1 MVKFFLPLFVV
12 VYIGSIVSCI
22 SKIKQANKCLNLLAT
37 FINSGKYSAYGQ
49 IIKNDDFDKNLSDV
63 LFHYPMIQRFCDF
76 YSCSLSY
83 GKVQSKT
90 TIHQSNFITS
100 FA

>member
-1 MVKFFLPLFVV
+1 MIKFFLLLSAVL
-12 VYIGSIVSCI
+12 YISSIVSCI
-22 SKIKQANKCLNLLAT
+22 SKVKQVNKCLNLLAT

-49 IIKNDDFDKNLSDV
+49 VIKNDDFDKNLSKV

-83 GKVQSKT
+83 GASPIK
-90 TIHQSNFITS
+90 N
-100 FA
+100 